1 MCSTDCFLLL
11 LAVLFPPVA
20 VWIKRGIC
28 SADSLINICLCMLGV
43 LPGLLHAWYIVF
55 KYPDPYEY
63 EHLHSSEEHGNSRTH
78 TIAPG
83 RGNGQQANYG
93 TVGSQPSGGQ
103 FHGQQ
108 SGIVNA
114 FPQPKT
120 NGHSAQPQNGVA
132 GQELGGEGSSGQ
144 PAGPPPTYADVIKG
158 DNKVQGP

>member
-1 MCSTDCFLLL
+1 MNI
-11 LAVLFPPVA
+11 
-20 VWIKRGIC
+20 VWVKRGIC
-28 SADSLINICLCMLGV
+28 SADSLINIALCCLGV
-43 LPGLLHAWYIVF
+43 LPGLLHAWYIVL

-63 EHLHSSEEHGNSRTH
+63 EHLHNEENGSGGSRTYVVV
-78 TIAPG
+78 PG
-83 RGNGQQANYG
+83 RGNGQQTNYG

-108 SGIVNA
+108 TGVLP
-114 FPQPKT
+114 FPQAKT
-120 NGHSAQPQNGVA
+120 NGHSAAPQNGVA